1 MITSLS
7 GIITYASSGTLVLD
21 VHGVGFEVTVAQSV
35 VFPLK
40 ESATLLTYWHW
51 SAENGP
57 TLYGFTHEL
66 ERSIFGLVISCSGMG
81 PKLGMALLSSLTPQ
95 AFLQAIQMGD
105 EKALSKVSGVGAKK
119 AEQLIVQLKHKVA
132 GLIDQ
137 VAATGHSLDP
147 ALEQW
152 KNITQVLQS
161 LHYSRPEIDAALSHI
176 QKEHKG
182 QSMAFDILMRSAL
195 SFLAKR
201 L

>member
-1 MITSLS
+1 MITSLT
-7 GIITYASSGTLVLD
+7 GLVAYASSGTLVLD
-21 VHGVGFEVTVAQSV
+21 VHGVGFEVTVPQSA
-35 VFPLK
+35 FFKLK
-40 ESATLLTYWHW
+40 EPATVLTYWHW

-57 TLYGFTHEL
+57 ALYGFSHEL
-66 ERSIFGLVISCSGMG
+66 ERSIFGLVIGCSGMG

-95 AFLQAIQMGD
+95 AFVQAIQTGD

-119 AEQLIVQLKHKVA
+119 AEQLIVHLKHKVS

-137 VAATGHSLDP
+137 VAATGQHIDP
-147 ALEQW
+147 TLEQW

-161 LHYSRPEIDAALSHI
+161 LHYSRPEIDAALSHL

-182 QSMAFDILMRSAL
+182 QSMPFDVLMRSAL

>member
-7 GIITYASSGTLVLD
+7 GVVTYASSGTLVID
-21 VHGVGFEVTVAQSV
+21 VHGVGFEVV
-35 VFPLK
+35 VPQTALFGVK
-40 ESATLLTYWHW
+40 EPVTLLTYWHW

-57 TLYGFTHEL
+57 TLYGFHHEL
-66 ERSIFGLVISCSGMG
+66 ERSIFGLVIGCSGMG
-81 PKLGMALLSSLTPQ
+81 PKLGMALLGSLTPQ
-95 AFLQAIQMGD
+95 AFLQAIQTGD

-119 AEQLIVQLKHKVA
+119 AEQLIVQLKHKVS

-137 VAATGHSLDP
+137 CAADGHSLDP

-152 KNITQVLQS
+152 KNITQVLHS
-161 LHYSRPEIDAALSHI
+161 LHYSRPEIDAAIAHV

-182 QSMAFDILMRSAL
+182 QQIAFDILMRSAL